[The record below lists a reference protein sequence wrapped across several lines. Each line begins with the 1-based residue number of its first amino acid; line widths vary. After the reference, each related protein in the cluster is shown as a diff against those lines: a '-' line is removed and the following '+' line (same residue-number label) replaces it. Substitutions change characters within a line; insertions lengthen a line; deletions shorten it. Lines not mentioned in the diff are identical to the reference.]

1 MQTILYENA
10 QAVLREVST
19 VVTGKDECIRKAFAA
34 VIAGGHILIDDIP
47 GVGKTTMAIAF
58 AKAMNLEQNRI
69 QFTSD
74 VMPSDVVGF
83 TIFDQAENEFKYK
96 PGVIFCNLLLAD
108 EINRTSAKTQSALLE
123 AMEEKKVTVDGVSYK
138 LNNPF
143 MVIATQNP
151 EGSVGTHMLPE
162 SQLDRFMIRLSI
174 GYPKVDDEINML
186 KTKEAGN
193 SLDNVVSITDPQTFA
208 NMQKEVSEVFIHDR
222 VYKYMV
228 DIVSATRKNNDI
240 KLGASPRGSVA
251 LAAMS
256 RAYAYLEG
264 RNYVIP
270 DDVIAVVHDTLGHR
284 LVMNMVGGRE
294 IKSRDAIDRIISQV
308 IAPVSEG

>member
-1 MQTILYENA
+1 MNNYEVAHEIIKEVNKVIIGKEEVVKK
-10 QAVLREVST
+10 VLT
-19 VVTGKDECIRKAFAA
+19 CFL
-34 VIAGGHILIDDIP
+34 AGGHILIDDIP

-83 TIFDQAENEFKYK
+83 TIFDQSDNEFKYK

-174 GYPKVDDEINML
+174 GYPKIEDEINML
-186 KTKEAGN
+186 KTKESGN
-193 SLDNVVSITDPQTFA
+193 ALEDVVSITDPQTFA
-208 NMQKEVSEVFIHDR
+208 EMQKAVSSVFIHDR

-228 DIVSATRKNNDI
+228 DIVSATRNNPDI

-264 RNYVIP
+264 RDYVIP

-284 LVMNMVGGRE
+284 LVMNMIGGRE
-294 IKSRDAIDRIISQV
+294 IKSRDAIDRIISKV

>member
-1 MQTILYENA
+1 MNGYEVAHEIIKEVNKVIIGKEEVVKK
-10 QAVLREVST
+10 VLT
-19 VVTGKDECIRKAFAA
+19 CFL
-34 VIAGGHILIDDIP
+34 AGGHILIDDIP

-83 TIFDQAENEFKYK
+83 TIFDQSENEFKYK

-123 AMEEKKVTVDGVSYK
+123 AMEEKKVTVDGISYK
-138 LNNPF
+138 LNDPF

-174 GYPKVDDEINML
+174 GYPKIDDEINML
-186 KTKEAGN
+186 KTKESGN
-193 SLDNVVSITDPQTFA
+193 ALENVVSITNPQTFA
-208 NMQKEVSEVFIHDR
+208 QMQKDVSSVFIHDR
-222 VYKYMV
+222 VYRYMV
-228 DIVSATRKNNDI
+228 DIVSATRNNPDI

-264 RNYVIP
+264 RDYVIP

-284 LVMNMVGGRE
+284 LVMNMIGGRE
-294 IKSRDAIDRIISQV
+294 IKSRDAIDRIISKV

>member
-1 MQTILYENA
+1 MNGYEVAHEIIKEVNKVIIGKEEVVKK
-10 QAVLREVST
+10 VLT
-19 VVTGKDECIRKAFAA
+19 CFL
-34 VIAGGHILIDDIP
+34 AGGHILIDDIP

-83 TIFDQAENEFKYK
+83 TIFDQSDNEFKYK

-174 GYPKVDDEINML
+174 GYPKIEDEINML
-186 KTKEAGN
+186 KTKESGN
-193 SLDNVVSITDPQTFA
+193 ALEDVVSITDPQTFA
-208 NMQKEVSEVFIHDR
+208 EMQKAVSSVFIHDR

-228 DIVSATRKNNDI
+228 DIVSATRNNPDI

-264 RNYVIP
+264 RDYVIP
-270 DDVIAVVHDTLGHR
+270 DDVIAVVHDTLSHR
-284 LVMNMVGGRE
+284 LVMNMIGGRE
-294 IKSRDAIDRIISQV
+294 IKSRDAIDRIISKV

>member
-1 MQTILYENA
+1 MNGYEVAHEIIKEVNKVIIGKEEVVKK
-10 QAVLREVST
+10 VLT
-19 VVTGKDECIRKAFAA
+19 CFL
-34 VIAGGHILIDDIP
+34 AGGHILIDDIP

-83 TIFDQAENEFKYK
+83 TIFDQSDNEFKYK

-174 GYPKVDDEINML
+174 GYPKIEDEINML
-186 KTKEAGN
+186 KTKESGN
-193 SLDNVVSITDPQTFA
+193 ALEDVVSITDPQTFA
-208 NMQKEVSEVFIHDR
+208 EMQKAVSSVFIHDR

-228 DIVSATRKNNDI
+228 DIVSATRNNPDI

-264 RNYVIP
+264 RDYVIP

-284 LVMNMVGGRE
+284 LVMNMIGGRE
-294 IKSRDAIDRIISQV
+294 IKSRDAIDRIISKV

>member
-1 MQTILYENA
+1 MNGYEVAHEIINEVNKVIIGKEEVVKK
-10 QAVLREVST
+10 VLT
-19 VVTGKDECIRKAFAA
+19 CFL
-34 VIAGGHILIDDIP
+34 AGGHILIDDIP

-58 AKAMNLEQNRI
+58 ARAMNLEQNRI

-83 TIFDQAENEFKYK
+83 TIFDQADKEFKYK

-123 AMEEKKVTVDGVSYK
+123 AMEEKRVTVDGTTYG

-174 GYPKVDDEINML
+174 GYPKANDEINML
-186 KTKEAGN
+186 KSKESGN
-193 SLDNVVSITDPQTFA
+193 KLDDVVAITNPQTFCE
-208 NMQKEVSEVFIHDR
+208 MQKEVSEVFIHDS
-222 VYKYMV
+222 VYKYIV
-228 DIVSATRKNNDI
+228 DIVNATRKSQDI

-251 LAAMS
+251 LANMA

-270 DDVIAVVHDTLGHR
+270 DDVIAVVYDTLSHR
-284 LVMNMVGGRE
+284 LVMNIKGGRSIE
-294 IKSRDAIDRIISQV
+294 PKTAIEYILGTV
-308 IAPVSEG
+308 VAPVTEV

>member
-1 MQTILYENA
+1 MNGYEVAHEIIKEVNKVIIGKEEVVKK
-10 QAVLREVST
+10 VLT
-19 VVTGKDECIRKAFAA
+19 CFL
-34 VIAGGHILIDDIP
+34 AGGHILIDDIP

>member
-1 MQTILYENA
+1 MNGYEVAHEIIKEVNKVIIGKEEVVKK
-10 QAVLREVST
+10 VLT
-19 VVTGKDECIRKAFAA
+19 CFL
-34 VIAGGHILIDDIP
+34 AGGHILIDDIP

-186 KTKEAGN
+186 KTKESGN
-193 SLDNVVSITDPQTFA
+193 ALDNVVSITDPQTFA
-208 NMQKEVSEVFIHDR
+208 DMQKAVSNVYIHDR
-222 VYKYMV
+222 VYKYIV
-228 DIVSATRKNNDI
+228 DIVNATRRNNDI

-264 RNYVIP
+264 RDYVIP

-284 LVMNMVGGRE
+284 LVMNMVGGKE

>member
-1 MQTILYENA
+1 MNGYEVAHEIIKEVNKVIIGKEEVVKK
-10 QAVLREVST
+10 VLT
-19 VVTGKDECIRKAFAA
+19 CFL
-34 VIAGGHILIDDIP
+34 AGGHILIDDIP

-83 TIFDQAENEFKYK
+83 TIIDQAENEFKYK

>member
-1 MQTILYENA
+1 MNGYEVAHEIIKEVNKVIIGKEEVVKK
-10 QAVLREVST
+10 VLT
-19 VVTGKDECIRKAFAA
+19 CFL
-34 VIAGGHILIDDIP
+34 AGGHILIDDIP

-174 GYPKVDDEINML
+174 GYPKVDDEISML

>member
-1 MQTILYENA
+1 MNNYEVAHEIIKEVNKVIIGKEEVVKK
-10 QAVLREVST
+10 VLT
-19 VVTGKDECIRKAFAA
+19 CFL
-34 VIAGGHILIDDIP
+34 AGGHILIDDIP

-186 KTKEAGN
+186 KTKESGN
-193 SLDNVVSITDPQTFA
+193 ALDDIVSITDPQTFA
-208 NMQKEVSEVFIHDR
+208 QMQSEVTKVFIHDK
-222 VYKYMV
+222 VYKYIV
-228 DIVSATRKNNDI
+228 DIVNATRKNNDI

-264 RNYVIP
+264 RDYVIP

-284 LVMNMVGGRE
+284 LVMNMIGGRE
-294 IKSRDAIDRIISQV
+294 IKSRDAIDKIISQV

>member
-1 MQTILYENA
+1 MNNYEVAHEIIKEVNKVIIGKEEVVKK
-10 QAVLREVST
+10 VLT
-19 VVTGKDECIRKAFAA
+19 CFL
-34 VIAGGHILIDDIP
+34 AGGHILIDDIP

-58 AKAMNLEQNRI
+58 ATAMNLEQNRI

-186 KTKEAGN
+186 KTKESGN
-193 SLDNVVSITDPQTFA
+193 ALDDIVSITDPQTFA
-208 NMQKEVSEVFIHDR
+208 QMQSEVTKVFIHDK
-222 VYKYMV
+222 VYKYIV
-228 DIVSATRKNNDI
+228 DIVNATRKNNDI

-264 RNYVIP
+264 RDYVIP

-284 LVMNMVGGRE
+284 LVMNMIGGRE
-294 IKSRDAIDRIISQV
+294 IKSRDAIDKIISQV

>member
-1 MQTILYENA
+1 MNGYEVAHEIIKEVNKVIIGKEEVVKK
-10 QAVLREVST
+10 VLT
-19 VVTGKDECIRKAFAA
+19 CFL
-34 VIAGGHILIDDIP
+34 AGGHILIDDIP

-193 SLDNVVSITDPQTFA
+193 SLDNVVSITNPQTFA

>member
-1 MQTILYENA
+1 MNGYEVAHEIIKEVNKVIIGKEEVVKK
-10 QAVLREVST
+10 VLT
-19 VVTGKDECIRKAFAA
+19 CFL
-34 VIAGGHILIDDIP
+34 AGGHILIDDIP

-83 TIFDQAENEFKYK
+83 TIFDQSENEFKYK

-138 LNNPF
+138 LNDPF

-174 GYPKVDDEINML
+174 GYPKIDDEINML
-186 KTKEAGN
+186 KTKESGN
-193 SLDNVVSITDPQTFA
+193 ALENVVSITNPQTFA
-208 NMQKEVSEVFIHDR
+208 QMQKDVSSVFIHDR
-222 VYKYMV
+222 VYRYMV
-228 DIVSATRKNNDI
+228 DIVSATRNNPDI

-264 RNYVIP
+264 RDYVIP

-284 LVMNMVGGRE
+284 LVMNMIGGRE
-294 IKSRDAIDRIISQV
+294 IKSRDAIDRIISKV

>member
-1 MQTILYENA
+1 MNGYEVAHEIIKEVNKVIIGKEEVVKK
-10 QAVLREVST
+10 VLT
-19 VVTGKDECIRKAFAA
+19 CFL
-34 VIAGGHILIDDIP
+34 AGGHILIDDIP

-174 GYPKVDDEINML
+174 GYPKVEDEINML

>member
-1 MQTILYENA
+1 MNGYEVAHEIIKEVNKVIIGKEEVVKK
-10 QAVLREVST
+10 VLT
-19 VVTGKDECIRKAFAA
+19 CFL
-34 VIAGGHILIDDIP
+34 AGGHILIDDIP

-256 RAYAYLEG
+256 RAYAYLEE

>member
-1 MQTILYENA
+1 MNGYEVAHEIINEVNKVIIGKEDVVKK
-10 QAVLREVST
+10 VLT
-19 VVTGKDECIRKAFAA
+19 CFL
-34 VIAGGHILIDDIP
+34 AGGHILIDDIP

-58 AKAMNLEQNRI
+58 ARAMNLEQNRI

-83 TIFDQAENEFKYK
+83 TIFDQAEKEFKYK

-123 AMEEKKVTVDGVSYK
+123 AMEEKRVTVDGTTYA
-138 LNNPF
+138 LNDPF

-174 GYPKVDDEINML
+174 GYPKANDEINML
-186 KTKEAGN
+186 KSKESGN
-193 SLDNVVSITDPQTFA
+193 RLDDIVAITNPQTFCE
-208 NMQKEVSEVFIHDR
+208 MQKEVSEVFIHDT
-222 VYKYMV
+222 VYKYIV
-228 DIVSATRKNNDI
+228 DIVNATRKSQDI

-251 LAAMS
+251 LANMA

-270 DDVIAVVHDTLGHR
+270 DDVIAVAYDTLSHR
-284 LVMNMVGGRE
+284 LVMNIKGGRSIE
-294 IKSRDAIDRIISQV
+294 PKTAIEYILGMV
-308 IAPVSEG
+308 VAPVTEV